1 MRIVGPLTKIIAIQN
16 ILNEDSHFIYSDTWN
31 DKNVFHSNGW
41 LTILKNDHIHTN
53 THYVCCDYSLRYLF
67 RSFFSTACMRATLI
81 QIRLPFFWIFCFCDL
96 CERLCVEGDFENLI
110 RCQFLLCVCV
120 RSVVF
125 TGHNI
130 LSQNVSMLR
139 KKNLFSRWQ
148 IVVCTVYQPM
158 VGIGAN
164 VSNCYDVRKLIVIH
178 CFYKPLAFQRL
189 KAIALRKLLLLN
201 AKVALNVPLWY

>member
-1 MRIVGPLTKIIAIQN
+1 MINNFEKW
-16 ILNEDSHFIYSDTWN
+16 SHS
-31 DKNVFHSNGW
+31 H
-41 LTILKNDHIHTN
+41 
-53 THYVCCDYSLRYLF
+53 THYVCCDFFFRYLF
-67 RSFFSTACMRATLI
+67 CSFFSTACMRATLI
-81 QIRLPFFWIFCFCDL
+81 QIHLPFIFFAIF
-96 CERLCVEGDFENLI
+96 ERLCDEGDFENLI

-120 RSVVF
+120 LCMRSVVF

-130 LSQNVSMLR
+130 LSQNVSMLK

-148 IVVCTVYQPM
+148 IVCTVYQPM
-158 VGIGAN
+158 VGIGSN